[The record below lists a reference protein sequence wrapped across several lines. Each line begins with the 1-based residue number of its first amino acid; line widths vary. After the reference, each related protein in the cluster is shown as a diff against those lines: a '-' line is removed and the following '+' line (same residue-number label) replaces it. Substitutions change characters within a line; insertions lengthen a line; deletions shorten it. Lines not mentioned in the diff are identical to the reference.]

1 MQSTADDKLMILK
14 LKVREL
20 VNKWTEKA
28 QSAALTD
35 DERLAYYSCA
45 EELHNIDGN

>member
-20 VNKWTEKA
+20 VSKWTEKA
-28 QSAALTD
+28 QSGALTD
-35 DERLAYYSCA
+35 EERLVYYNCA
-45 EELHNIDGN
+45 EELHNIKGI